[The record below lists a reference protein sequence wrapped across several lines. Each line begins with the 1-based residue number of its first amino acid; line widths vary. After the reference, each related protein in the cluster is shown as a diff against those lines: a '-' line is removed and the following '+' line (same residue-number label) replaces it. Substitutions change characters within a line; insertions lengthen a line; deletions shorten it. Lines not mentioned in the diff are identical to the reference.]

1 MKLNP
6 SIAPRQWQ
14 SNALEEWRGGRRG
27 VVQVVTGGGK
37 TVFAYL
43 CIASFLD
50 DAPDGRVVIVVP
62 TLALLDQW
70 FVDICAATDLLE
82 SQISTYSGEGHS
94 EAPSKINILVL
105 DTARAIAADLL
116 DYGPRMLVVDE
127 CHRAG
132 SPENARALLGEYDAT
147 LGLSATP
154 EREGD
159 EGFDELI
166 SPALGSIIFR
176 YGYPEAR
183 ADGVI
188 VDFDLVNINISSPAD
203 SVIIRAKA
211 AQEKHLKSAP
221 KRGESGQALEE
232 RAQRLARTAL
242 RTPWAVKL
250 VLLHRQER
258 VIVFHERVESL
269 SKIVALLE
277 KHGQNSVP
285 YHSHLSK
292 AHRRDNLKLFRQ
304 GIVNVLVTC
313 RALDEGANVPEASVA
328 VVARSTSSTRQ
339 RIQRLGRVLRHASG
353 KHSALIY
360 TLYAGEEEGLALKS
374 EELGLEGVASV
385 EWKTGVSH

>member
-1 MKLNP
+1 
-6 SIAPRQWQ
+6 
-14 SNALEEWRGGRRG
+14 
-27 VVQVVTGGGK
+27 
-37 TVFAYL
+37 
-43 CIASFLD
+43 
-50 DAPDGRVVIVVP
+50 
-62 TLALLDQW
+62 
-70 FVDICAATDLLE
+70 
-82 SQISTYSGEGHS
+82 
-94 EAPSKINILVL
+94 
-105 DTARAIAADLL
+105 
-116 DYGPRMLVVDE
+116 MLVVDE

-304 GIVNVLVTC
+304 GIVNVLVTWQGQ
-313 RALDEGANVPEASVA
+313 LDEGANVPEASVA

-360 TLYAGEEEGLALKS
+360 TLYAGEEEGLGVEKRRVGSRGGCLRGVEDRGKSLSLLLRNDLAYQKGVFHQESAFEAACLQQLPSCLPEFRVIPFKPLLKGAS
-374 EELGLEGVASV
+374 GHPSPCRPCIGASV
-385 EWKTGVSH
+385 VSDVVHRGSRVVLALAEPSRISADGGDFNWPDHR